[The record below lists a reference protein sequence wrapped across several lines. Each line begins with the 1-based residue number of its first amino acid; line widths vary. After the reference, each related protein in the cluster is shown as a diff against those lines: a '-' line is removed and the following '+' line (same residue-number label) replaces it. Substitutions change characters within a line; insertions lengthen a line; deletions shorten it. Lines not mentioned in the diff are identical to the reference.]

1 MSRLARWF
9 LRHDPTTACDWTPEE
24 ADETAEK
31 LVAAVFDLAALRA
44 ENELLRARL
53 AELEAEADE
62 LNQENM
68 VLHDMQNEADAM
80 QARISAGEPVP
91 FRSPR
96 PSLSLVTQNA
106 DDAIWAALYGE
117 QR

>member
-1 MSRLARWF
+1 VTRRLARWF

-24 ADETAEK
+24 ADETAVK
-31 LVAAVFDLAALRA
+31 LAAA
-44 ENELLRARL
+44 IFENARLRARL

-68 VLHDMQNEADAM
+68 ALHDMQNEADAM
-80 QARISAGEPVP
+80 QARIAAGEPVP

>member
-1 MSRLARWF
+1 M
-9 LRHDPTTACDWTPEE
+9 TTAILIAVACILGAGLFAVIVDRTNERDE
-24 ADETAEK
+24 ALTNYATE
-31 LVAAVFDLAALRA
+31 VFANAR
-44 ENELLRARL
+44 LRARL

-68 VLHDMQNEADAM
+68 ALHDMQNEADAM
-80 QARISAGEPVP
+80 QARIAAGEPVP